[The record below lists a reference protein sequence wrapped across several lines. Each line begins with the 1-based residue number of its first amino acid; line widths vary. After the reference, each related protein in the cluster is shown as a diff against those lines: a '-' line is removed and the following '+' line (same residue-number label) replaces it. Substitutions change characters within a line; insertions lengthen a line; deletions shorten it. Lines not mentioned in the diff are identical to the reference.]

1 MKGVPSEFP
10 RPSVR
15 TVNFGCYGRKAERG
29 CSNTKGYNRGWKTTG
44 ASNSSAQEK
53 VGVAVCGRILPC
65 ARVKNR
71 NSRQPLADDMALE
84 EVPKKKKARRLDWRR
99 SGPNDAMLH
108 EQAALP
114 MVEGGAQLSRKEE
127 CRQSA

>member
-1 MKGVPSEFP
+1 MKGVPSKVI
-10 RPSVR
+10 RPNVR
-15 TVNFGCYGRKAERG
+15 TVNFGCYVRKAERG
-29 CSNTKGYNRGWKTTG
+29 CSNTKGYNRAGKRLEHPTPVHKTKSVWLYAT
-44 ASNSSAQEK
+44 N
-53 VGVAVCGRILPC
+53 LPC

-71 NSRQPLADDMALE
+71 NSRQPLANEKTLE

-114 MVEGGAQLSRKEE
+114 MVEGGAQLCRKEE
-127 CRQSA
+127 SRRSA